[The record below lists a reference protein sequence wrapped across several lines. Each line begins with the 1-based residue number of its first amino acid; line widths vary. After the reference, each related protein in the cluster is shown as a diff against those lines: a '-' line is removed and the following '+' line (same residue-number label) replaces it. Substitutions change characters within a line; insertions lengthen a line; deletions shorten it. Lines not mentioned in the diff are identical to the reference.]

1 MSGLFHSL
9 LSKKHAEPECLTAQA
24 SPPVWNAWFS
34 EAASYI
40 IIISPYIKLNLRL
53 Q

>member
-9 LSKKHAEPECLTAQA
+9 LSKKHAEPECLTAQGIA
-24 SPPVWNAWFS
+24 ARLERMFS

-40 IIISPYIKLNLRL
+40 IIVSLYQTESSPS
-53 Q
+53 